1 MNGVTPARTFRRAA
15 AAVAMAVAMTI
26 GATAPAMATELRIAS
41 GTVSK
46 NALNGG
52 MYKFAELIEQK
63 TDGAY
68 TGKVF
73 PGTLLSFA
81 EMTNGVRDGIVDVG
95 YVIPA
100 YTRAEFPYTNLLIDM
115 STASSDPVVM
125 AGAINDYMFSC
136 TPCLAEFT
144 ALNHVFL
151 GLSVAGPYYLMS
163 TRKIAS
169 LEDFQGKTLRGLGP
183 FGRWIEAMG
192 GKSVLVTSTDVYEAL
207 NQGQLDGNTQ
217 GLDTLKSMSLGDIVD
232 YVLDDPIGLYLGSA
246 LYDVNRDVWN
256 DMTPEHR
263 RAFLS
268 AAGEGHAW
276 TTINYFAE
284 NNAFLTDP
292 AKGGVEI
299 VKPDAKLAAA
309 SAAFKEG
316 DLDTVARIN
325 EEKYGIADAAAQV
338 ERMRALVKKW
348 TALMA
353 DVDKTDV
360 AAVAEVYD
368 REVFSKVDPAAL

>member
-1 MNGVTPARTFRRAA
+1 MNGARILRTGA
-15 AAVAMAVAMTI
+15 AAVLGLAI
-26 GATAPAMATELRIAS
+26 GAGTLSASATELRIAS

-52 MYKFAELIEQK
+52 MYKFAELIAQK

-81 EMTNGVRDGIVDVG
+81 EMTNGVRDGVVDVG

-100 YTRAEFPYTNLLIDM
+100 YTRAEFPQTNLLIDM

-136 TPCLAEFT
+136 APCLKEFD
-144 ALNHVFL
+144 ALNQVFL
-151 GLSVAGPYYLMS
+151 GFSVAGPYYLMS
-163 TRKIAS
+163 TKKIAS
-169 LEDFQGKTLRGLGP
+169 LDDFRGKTIRGIGP

-192 GKSVLVTSTDVYEAL
+192 GKSVLVTSTDVYKSL

-232 YVLDDPIGLYLGSA
+232 YVLDIPIGLYLGSA
-246 LYDVNRDVWN
+246 LYDVNRDVWD

-263 RAFLS
+263 RAFL
-268 AAGEGHAW
+268 AAAAEGHAW

-284 NNAFLTDP
+284 NNVFLTHP
-292 AKGGVEI
+292 ETGGVEI
-299 VKPDAKLAAA
+299 VKPDEKLAAA
-309 SAAFKEG
+309 SAAFREA
-316 DLDTVARIN
+316 DLDTVAKIN
-325 EEKYGIADAAAQV
+325 AEKYGITDAT
-338 ERMRALVKKW
+338 ERVARLRGLVKKW
-348 TALMA
+348 ERLMQ

-360 AAVAEVYD
+360 AAVAAIYD
-368 REVFSKVDPAAL
+368 REIFTRIDPSAL